1 MRFPSRALQGAA
13 QLPPC
18 RHWDWDPSGQSEHL
32 GQPGFTTTP
41 SGHRAA
47 AEVWGGRVL
56 GHEGWWGAGSGSQDR
71 IHGQDWSLWCP
82 ITPAGGLWIL
92 RPVPTATALA
102 PSLTLS
108 KQALNPHWP
117 GSAVGVNSP
126 QILAKA
132 QREAS
137 GPANRL
143 PEILLSLRFVFK
155 IN

>member
-56 GHEGWWGAGSGSQDR
+56 GHEGWWGAQR
-71 IHGQDWSLWCP
+71 SLQ
-82 ITPAGGLWIL
+82 
-92 RPVPTATALA
+92 V
-102 PSLTLS
+102 
-108 KQALNPHWP
+108 KQ
-117 GSAVGVNSP
+117 VR
-126 QILAKA
+126 K
-132 QREAS
+132 
-137 GPANRL
+137 GPRQTG
-143 PEILLSLRFVFK
+143 ILLRGEVGCFFQPAQVGK
-155 IN
+155 KGREWV